1 MIIILFFIL
10 GLIFGSFINC
20 LVYRLKEEKT
30 IMGRSFC
37 PKCEHKLGFWDLIPL
52 FSFIFLKR
60 KCRYCQKKIAMQYF
74 LAELI
79 TGLIFVFIYWFYFLS
94 KFASFN
100 FLALG
105 FYLIIS
111 VFLLILFIYDFKYYL
126 IPDIIV
132 WPAIVIALGFNLLL
146 GQGIGNLLLAGLIG
160 LVFFGFQY
168 FISKG
173 KWIGE
178 GDILLGILVGFIV
191 GWPQILLTLFISYI
205 LGSVIGIILILFKK
219 KNWSSKIPFG
229 PFLVLG
235 TWISIFCGDYIIN
248 WYLSFL

>member
-20 LVYRLKEEKT
+20 LVYRLKSKKT
-30 IMGRSFC
+30 ILGRSFC
-37 PKCEHKLGFWDLIPL
+37 PQCKHQLGFWDLIPL

-60 KCRYCQKKIAMQYF
+60 KCRYCQKKIAGQYF
-74 LAELI
+74 LAELF
-79 TGLIFVFIYWFYFLS
+79 TGFIFALGYWFYFL
-94 KFASFN
+94 APQANFN

-105 FYLIIS
+105 FYLVIS
-111 VFLLILFIYDFKYYL
+111 VFLLIIFIYDFKYYL

-132 WPAIVIALGFNLLL
+132 WPAIIIALGFNLLL
-146 GQGIGNLLLAGLIG
+146 GLGIGNLLLAGLIG

-205 LGSVIGIILILFKK
+205 LGSIIGIILIFFKK
-219 KNWSSKIPFG
+219 KNWSSQIPFG

-235 TWISIFCGDYIIN
+235 IWMSIFLGDYIIK
-248 WYLSFL
+248 WCFSLY